1 MADVISLATLQK
13 TKGIGN
19 KTMEEVKKVLQQEK
33 EPLQVDFPKKKYNI
47 IYADPP
53 WQYKENWGNGSN
65 EHTYPTMKFENIKAL
80 PVKELA
86 DTQAHLYLWVTNPF
100 LKEGLE
106 LCKAWGFEY
115 KTLLTWV
122 KTYKDGTPEMGM
134 GYYFRGCTEHII
146 FGVKGK
152 MKILNKTTKNLFYA
166 VNPRWFGG
174 KHSQKPAEVRDLIV
188 KCSGDLPRIE
198 LFARQQ
204 VSGWDC
210 WGNEIDKF
218 EKENDKISL
227 F

>member
-13 TKGIGN
+13 IKGIGD

-204 VSGWDC
+204 TEGWDV